1 MFWWMGRVIGFWNLC
16 IGCCFSLTARVSVDG
31 MCDYCYLAAVSMLKF
46 DLHESK
52 LKLNCSLYGHGA
64 IFVLQAPNVE
74 KK

>member
-1 MFWWMGRVIGFWNLC
+1 
-16 IGCCFSLTARVSVDG
+16 